1 MSKNILFCPDDIKA
15 IADEITRS
23 GKIAMKKLEE
33 PYNRYETTNEVESYQ
48 G

>member
-23 GKIAMKKLEE
+23 GKIAMKKLEDNLTE
-33 PYNRYETTNEVESYQ
+33 LV
-48 G
+48 